1 MSFCGQN
8 GIITSDA
15 QLTTAFPNSILPS
28 ANADRFRE
36 GEKRGRLTANAL
48 ETKYNELVA
57 SGALVSNTRYKQE
70 LSRVADTRNVN
81 QQTVTTILSN
91 LGTTESTT
99 FQKIQQEFCFNYF
112 RYKYS
117 LETLFETL
125 VNTSKKS
132 SLTSTDRATIQS
144 QLTRAKEFNEK
155 LNDLIQ
161 IVNFIA
167 QKRSTEMRD
176 QNTEIN
182 EMNTN
187 LQSTFDTLQSHNQL
201 LNSETSVA
209 DLRKRMVEF
218 TEEKNRSA
226 LNLLSLYGFLNLVAI
241 GLLFYIARS

>member
-1 MSFCGQN
+1 
-8 GIITSDA
+8 
-15 QLTTAFPNSILPS
+15 
-28 ANADRFRE
+28 
-36 GEKRGRLTANAL
+36 
-48 ETKYNELVA
+48 
-57 SGALVSNTRYKQE
+57 
-70 LSRVADTRNVN
+70 VN
-81 QQTVTTILSN
+81 QFPIPDK
-91 LGTTESTT
+91 ESTIEEIKKDPEK
-99 FQKIQQEFCFNYF
+99 FYN
-112 RYKYS
+112 
-117 LETLFETL
+117 TLC
-125 VNTSKKS
+125 
-132 SLTSTDRATIQS
+132 
-144 QLTRAKEFNEK
+144 
-155 LNDLIQ
+155 DLIQ